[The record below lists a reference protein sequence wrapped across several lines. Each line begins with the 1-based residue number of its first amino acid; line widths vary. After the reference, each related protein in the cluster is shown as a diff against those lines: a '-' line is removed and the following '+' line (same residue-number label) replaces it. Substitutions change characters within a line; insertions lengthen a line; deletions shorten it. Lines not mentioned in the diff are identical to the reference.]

1 MDLQPRVG
9 THSRLQPGE
18 AVQRHLVRVRVRVR
32 VRFRVRVRV
41 RVRG

>member
-9 THSRLQPGE
+9 THSRLQPSE
-18 AVQRHLVRVRVRVR
+18 AVQRHLVRVRVR